1 MTRRRADFTVLCTAL
16 AALALAGC
24 SQEGFQL
31 DEKQRRE
38 VSREVAAR
46 VNGEAIYTADVE
58 LEAVARGLVVSG
70 AALRSGDEA
79 YKQVLDQLIDQKLM
93 AQEAHRLGLDKDP
106 AAQRRLEMAQERI
119 MGNLLVE
126 SVVAQQVTDE
136 IIDKMYA
143 EQVRLQQVND
153 QVSVAH
159 IVTDTEEEAEAVWL
173 RVEAGEPF
181 ESLVFNHSRDSATRM
196 ENGDL
201 GYVAPNDLP
210 DPYPVVIANTAV
222 GEVSPPFEVEGSWR
236 ILKVKDR
243 RTEPPK
249 TREEMRPEIAT
260 FLTLSEVSRILRRLR
275 TEASIEKVDGQTY
288 TPESAPAPAK
298 ALTGDEL

>member
-24 SQEGFQL
+24 SQAGFEL
-31 DEKQRRE
+31 DERQRE
-38 VSREVAAR
+38 VSREVAAK

-93 AQEAHRLGLDKDP
+93 AQEAHRLGLEKDP

-275 TEASIEKVDGQTY
+275 TEANIEKVDGQTY
-288 TPESAPAPAK
+288 TPDSAPAPAK

>member
-24 SQEGFQL
+24 SQAGFEL
-31 DEKQRRE
+31 DERQRE
-38 VSREVAAR
+38 VSREVAAK

-93 AQEAHRLGLDKDP
+93 AQEAQRLGLEKDP

-275 TEASIEKVDGQTY
+275 TEANIEKVDGQTY